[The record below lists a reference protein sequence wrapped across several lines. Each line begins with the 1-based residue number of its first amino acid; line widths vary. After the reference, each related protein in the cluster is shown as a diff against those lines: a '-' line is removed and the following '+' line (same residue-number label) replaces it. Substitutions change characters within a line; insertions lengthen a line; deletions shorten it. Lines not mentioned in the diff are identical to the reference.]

1 MEACLR
7 GTPLLVLS
15 ASQTDELEAGS
26 TASYTAT
33 LTNQDSATCDAS
45 TFTLAASVPSG
56 WSANSGA
63 ITLNPSETQSLT
75 MNITSS
81 TEATEGT
88 YDIAITA
95 QHLSDSSLSV
105 SKRVSFSISAP
116 VPVPVNTAPT
126 AQTDRVEVTSK
137 DSVSIN
143 VLANDSDPEGD
154 RLTITSVTQGSK
166 GSVQITLNGQLIY
179 TPAKSFKGS
188 DSFSYTISDGYLTS
202 TASVYISMASS
213 SGNDSSKGKG
223 RK

>member
-1 MEACLR
+1 TSSTLNLDPGASESVLIDVTSDVAATDGNYSILFNVTNSADTNYFTKATENYVIETPVEACLR

-105 SKRVSFSISAP
+105 SKRVSFSIS
-116 VPVPVNTAPT
+116 VPVQVNTAPT
-126 AQTDRVEVTSK
+126 AQTDR
-137 DSVSIN
+137 
-143 VLANDSDPEGD
+143 
-154 RLTITSVTQGSK
+154 
-166 GSVQITLNGQLIY
+166 
-179 TPAKSFKGS
+179 
-188 DSFSYTISDGYLTS
+188 
-202 TASVYISMASS
+202 
-213 SGNDSSKGKG
+213 
-223 RK
+223 

>member
-1 MEACLR
+1 
-7 GTPLLVLS
+7 
-15 ASQTDELEAGS
+15 
-26 TASYTAT
+26 
-33 LTNQDSATCDAS
+33 S

-166 GSVQITLNGQLIY
+166 GSVQITSNGQLIY

>member
-1 MEACLR
+1 M
-7 GTPLLVLS
+7 
-15 ASQTDELEAGS
+15 
-26 TASYTAT
+26 
-33 LTNQDSATCDAS
+33 
-45 TFTLAASVPSG
+45 
-56 WSANSGA
+56 
-63 ITLNPSETQSLT
+63 
-75 MNITSS
+75 
-81 TEATEGT
+81 
-88 YDIAITA
+88 
-95 QHLSDSSLSV
+95 
-105 SKRVSFSISAP
+105 
-116 VPVPVNTAPT
+116 NTAPT

-166 GSVQITLNGQLIY
+166 GSVQITSNGQLIY

-188 DSFSYTISDGYLTS
+188 DSFSYTISDGSLTS

>member
-1 MEACLR
+1 NVTNSADTNYFTKATENYVIETPVEACLR

-56 WSANSGA
+56 WSAKSGA

-105 SKRVSFSISAP
+105 SKRVSFSISAPAP

-166 GSVQITLNGQLIY
+166 GSVQITSNGQLI
-179 TPAKSFKGS
+179 
-188 DSFSYTISDGYLTS
+188 
-202 TASVYISMASS
+202 
-213 SGNDSSKGKG
+213 
-223 RK
+223 